1 MRECWHRSSD
11 YHSLTGESSGPHQGL
26 DISFLLVRE
35 KQRRLRPSALFRMSI
50 TSCRFSCKSRAKP
63 GPWQNHKAK
72 HFCFHNFFTL
82 PFPSSQG
89 ATPAAPAA
97 HTPDPC
103 SPQSQYVET
112 APCMVQTSLLLTPKF
127 TESEPCLS
135 CLPLSK
141 LPLGNQSR

>member
-1 MRECWHRSSD
+1 MNQVGLTRGWTLASFWLERSSGGCD
-11 YHSLTGESSGPHQGL
+11 HLLCSGCQY
-26 DISFLLVRE
+26 
-35 KQRRLRPSALFRMSI
+35 
-50 TSCRFSCKSRAKP
+50 TSCRFSCKSTTKP

-141 LPLGNQSR
+141 LTLGNQSR